1 MIYKRAWAEIDLS
14 HLAHNLDVVRKNLS
28 PQTNLMG
35 IVKADAY
42 GHGAVPVA
50 RTLLQGGVNSLGVA
64 ICEEGIELRESGIKV
79 PVLIMGFTP
88 EQLLHE
94 VVRLDLTQTVFDLSG
109 ANALAVQ
116 AARFNKRAIVH
127 IKIDTGMSRL
137 GFLPNPN
144 SVQQICKIAKNPNLD
159 VVGIY
164 THLATSDELENSFM
178 FEQLARFRWLLG
190 ELAKRGVNI
199 PEKHISNSG
208 AFSHMY
214 SARESSSKNEFEDS
228 RAEQLPEAQEVN
240 FLPVHNMTTSESCYH
255 GFNLDFVRVG
265 IMLYGYPP
273 SGEMI
278 ETCAPLGLK
287 PVMRLMSRISMVK
300 ELDAGVGIS
309 YGHIYKTTRKSTI
322 AVLPI
327 GYADGYPRRLSHGG
341 RVLVN
346 GQIALI
352 AGAICMDQ
360 CMVDITGIEG
370 VNAGDP
376 VVMMGAEGIC
386 ADNLAEIVGTISYE
400 ILCGIG
406 KRVPRIYV

>member
-1 MIYKRAWAEIDLS
+1 VIYKRAWAEIDLS
-14 HLAHNLDVVRKNLS
+14 NLAHNLSVVRKNLNS
-28 PQTNLMG
+28 KTHLMG

-50 RTLLQGGVNSLGVA
+50 RTLLEGGASSLGVA
-64 ICEEGIELRESGIKV
+64 MCEEGIELRESGIKGTI
-79 PVLIMGFTP
+79 LIMGFTP

-94 VVRLDLTQTVFDLSG
+94 VVRLDLSQTVFSLGG

-137 GFLPNPN
+137 GFLPNPD
-144 SVQQICKIAKNPNLD
+144 SVRQICEIAAHPNID
-159 VVGIY
+159 VAGIY
-164 THLATSDELENSFM
+164 THLATSDELETDFM
-178 FEQLARFRWLLG
+178 FRQLARFEWVLS
-190 ELAKRGVNI
+190 ELSARGVNI
-199 PEKHISNSG
+199 PLKHISNSG
-208 AFSHMY
+208 AFSHITTGSGY
-214 SARESSSKNEFEDS
+214 DEF
-228 RAEQLPEAQEVN
+228 
-240 FLPVHNMTTSESCYH
+240 Y
-255 GFNLDFVRVG
+255 LDFVRVG

-273 SGEMI
+273 SAEMI

-287 PVMRLMSRISMVK
+287 PVMRLMSRVSMVK
-300 ELDAGVGIS
+300 ELEAGVGIS

-346 GQIALI
+346 GKFAPV

-360 CMVDITGIEG
+360 CMIDITDIEG

-376 VVMMGAEGIC
+376 VVMMGEKGIC